1 MRLLHHKAAAV
12 QRHEIVNTGETD
24 SGAGVESKI
33 SAEQPNP
40 HELPSLSSP
49 KRHRRRIENFLS
61 KHAMSPPLQRKGR
74 HRRRANSW
82 HGGLKRIHFFHH
94 DREPTGT
101 LHGDQII
108 PNKESLSTGDEQIAS
123 QNQTNMPTVDEEPM
137 PLSIDNDEIPDG
149 RHHNAL
155 VKPTKGNAFLHF
167 FKTVEDFLFQRHHP
181 HSRNQHEKQHVPEK
195 KDAVLLY
202 GCQSVEEH
210 HQKVKDQTDQIRLL
224 HGKEGLKALN
234 LEYRLVPCDRHKEE
248 LQPCDLCCTSEPTGS
263 QTSPKYDGED
273 TLVIHRDKLPCHECM
288 QRLFHIPSGVVV
300 NEANRKQFCADGNMY
315 EEVTRLCQEYA
326 QDCMCQEGDLEWHTV
341 ETVSASGQKEDIRM
355 MVSKGHTMSKEE
367 STGGVEEAERPTLL
381 IATGRGKVRAG
392 IFSRRHMMCSG
403 LESAT
408 AIPLVREAAAR
419 GIHVIVLDPN
429 VHGDTNGF
437 VIFTKCMDY
446 YYHKMRDC
454 LHATGLYVVSHSASG
469 GHMARYLLD
478 KSDEVLTHFRAIAFT
493 DSTHNIQWTKKKG
506 AGAPNA
512 HHSRSLFTV
521 AKYVTDEV
529 EDGSTSPLQDFL
541 ESERCVYFRCANVR
555 RGSLELSIH
564 PAGEPVQTDA
574 FWTHRF
580 GKIRTFWAGTD
591 EHSLTNWYAHAKI
604 WEHFDYFLLMQKI
617 IAKSV
622 REVQDFNS

>member
-12 QRHEIVNTGETD
+12 QRHENGNTGEITD
-24 SGAGVESKI
+24 SGAGVESKLC
-33 SAEQPNP
+33 AEQPTSP
-40 HELPSLSSP
+40 EIPSLSSP
-49 KRHRRRIENFLS
+49 KRHRRRIEIFLS
-61 KHAMSPPLQRKGR
+61 KHAMSPPLQRKER
-74 HRRRANSW
+74 QRRRANSW
-82 HGGLKRIHFFHH
+82 HGGLKRMHFFHH
-94 DREPTGT
+94 DREPTVS
-101 LHGDQII
+101 LHDDQLTSD
-108 PNKESLSTGDEQIAS
+108 KEDQTIRDDQLTS
-123 QNQTNMPTVDEEPM
+123 QNQTNMPTVDEEP
-137 PLSIDNDEIPDG
+137 PPPSIDNDESQDG

-155 VKPTKGNAFLHF
+155 VRPTKGNAFLHF
-167 FKTVEDFLFQRHHP
+167 FKAVDDFLFQRHHS
-181 HSRNQHEKQHVPEK
+181 HSRNHHEKQHVPEK
-195 KDAVLLY
+195 KEAVLLY

-210 HQKVKDQTDQIRLL
+210 HQKIKDQTERIRLL
-224 HGKEGLKALN
+224 HGKEGLKALD

-248 LQPCDLCCTSEPTGS
+248 HPAAAYAADQPSDLCCTSEPIGS
-263 QTSPKYDGED
+263 QSSSQNDGED
-273 TLVIHRDKLPCHECM
+273 SLVIHHDKL
-288 QRLFHIPSGVVV
+288 L
-300 NEANRKQFCADGNMY
+300 FCADGDMY

-326 QDCMCQEGDLEWHTV
+326 QDCMCQEGDLEWLTV

-355 MVSKGHTMSKEE
+355 MVSKGHTLSKEE
-367 STGGVEEAERPTLL
+367 STADAEEEDRPTLL

-437 VIFTKCMDY
+437 ITFTKCMDY
-446 YYHKMRDC
+446 YYHRMKDS

-478 KSDEVLTHFRAIAFT
+478 KSEEVLTHFRAIAFT
-493 DSTHNIQWTKKKG
+493 DSTHNIQWTKKK
-506 AGAPNA
+506 ANAAPSA
-512 HHSRSLFTV
+512 HHSRSLFAV
-521 AKYVTDEV
+521 ANSVTSQV
-529 EDGSTSPLQDFL
+529 EKENTSPLQDFL

-555 RGSLELSIH
+555 RGSLELNIQ

-591 EHSLTNWYAHAKI
+591 EHSLTNWYAHTKI
-604 WEHFDYFLLMQKI
+604 WEHFDHFLLMQKI
-617 IAKSV
+617 IAKSLKKHKNFY
-622 REVQDFNS
+622 E